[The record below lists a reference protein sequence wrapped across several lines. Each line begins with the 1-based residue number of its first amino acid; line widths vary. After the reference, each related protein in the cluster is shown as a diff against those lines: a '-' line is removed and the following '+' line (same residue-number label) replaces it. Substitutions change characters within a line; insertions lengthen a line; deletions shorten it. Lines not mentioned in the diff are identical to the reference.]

1 MEKLANT
8 LWKRGESEEG
18 EGWVE
23 SVAKRRDKQ
32 KKKVEEREEWSSVGR
47 CDGGEG
53 RVEFSREM

>member
-23 SVAKRRDKQ
+23 CGE
-32 KKKVEEREEWSSVGR
+32 EERQAKEES
-47 CDGGEG
+47 GGEG
-53 RVEFSREM
+53 RVEFSREGDVILKHSIQ